1 MGALTNAAG
10 EFAEVLRDSLGG
22 WHVWHPGEA
31 VLSSGAHSETTESPD
46 QTNWLTDND
55 VLGPPQDLRAFFF
68 TCMILKQTSSFVL
81 GRLCRSTYEQ
91 ECASRPT
98 LPAAALDRLFEY
110 HAVGLIFWA

>member
-1 MGALTNAAG
+1 MFDTL
-10 EFAEVLRDSLGG
+10 VRR
-22 WHVWHPGEA
+22 

-81 GRLCRSTYEQ
+81 GRFCRSTYEQ
-91 ECASRPT
+91 EYASRPT

-110 HAVGLIFWA
+110 HAVGLICFA